1 MDRFLEKTIFPNFQ
15 TDKIINQYRTFSQ
28 INTGNLNS
36 YFFGFT
42 LIYSLTKGNAQALY
56 ILCEILEKYL
66 DDNVIKEFYGKLF
79 KCKILGKRLVYIYE
93 NECAPIHNFIRN
105 SFNNKDFKK
114 CLAGQQFEFSEITFL

>member
-15 TDKIINQYRTFSQ
+15 TDKIINQYRMFSQ

-36 YFFGFT
+36 YFLGFT

-66 DDNVIKEFYGKLF
+66 DDNIIKEFYGKLF

-93 NECAPIHNFIRN
+93 NECDCNVDVLMDIDLTNFTDDY
-105 SFNNKDFKK
+105 F
-114 CLAGQQFEFSEITFL
+114 ITRTI